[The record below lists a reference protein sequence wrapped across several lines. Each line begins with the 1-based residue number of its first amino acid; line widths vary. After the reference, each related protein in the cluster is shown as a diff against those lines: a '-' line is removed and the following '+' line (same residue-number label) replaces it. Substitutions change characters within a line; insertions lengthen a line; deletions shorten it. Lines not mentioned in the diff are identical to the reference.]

1 MKPVFSNVWKQLEK
15 LCTLDGDSSEIR
27 RDKVTLVVITG
38 LSTLASIIW
47 GTLYYVLLG
56 PTITTYIT
64 FGFTVI
70 VGMALF
76 IFFVIKRFSL
86 LLYVFIFMILWNP
99 IAMQW
104 SLGGFAAS
112 GVLMLWSLLAPF
124 SSLMFQNIK
133 KATGWF
139 LTYLALLFISLY
151 FDDYVSQWAPTLSN
165 RVSMTFFGMNLIGPS
180 MIIYAS
186 MMYYVNAFQRE
197 HNKSEKLLLNILP
210 SSIADRLKQKEE
222 IIADGF
228 EEVTI
233 LFADIVNFTKL
244 SARISP
250 NELVTMLNKIFSA
263 FDRLAILYGLEK
275 IKTIGDAYMVVGGL
289 PLPRDD
295 HAEVIAEMALNMR
308 EEMKSLRSE
317 IGEELRIRIGINTG
331 SVVAGVIGIQ
341 KFSYDLWGDAVNTAS
356 RMESQ
361 GVVNCIQLTET
372 TYKYL
377 KDKYV
382 CEQRGSIEVKGK
394 GKMKVYLLK
403 GKIPGTPSL
412 ALDAV

>member
-1 MKPVFSNVWKQLEK
+1 MKPVFGNVWKQLER
-15 LCTLDGDSSEIR
+15 LCTLDGDSSEIS

-56 PTITTYIT
+56 PAITTYIT

-76 IFFVIKRFSL
+76 IFFVNKRFSL

-139 LTYLALLFISLY
+139 LTYLTLLFISLY
-151 FDDYVSQWAPTLSN
+151 FDEYVSQWAPTLSN

-210 SSIADRLKQKEE
+210 SAIADRLKQKEE

-295 HAEVIAEMALNMR
+295 HAEVIADMALNMQ
-308 EEMKSLRSE
+308 EAMKSLRSE

-361 GVVNCIQLTET
+361 GLVNCIQLTET

-382 CEQRGSIEVKGK
+382 CKQRGFIEVKGK

-412 ALDAV
+412 VLDAV